1 MTLVANDEH
10 AEPQQRE
17 RYVQDL
23 FRRVAPRYDFLNR
36 LLSFRRDVGWRRF
49 AARHTGLQA
58 GDRALDVATGTGD
71 LAFDLARL
79 TGSDGHVVG
88 LDFSAD
94 MLEIA
99 RDKAERN
106 GMASLCTFVQGN
118 ALELPFEDD
127 SFAAA
132 TIAFGLRN
140 VVDRER
146 CLTEMQRVVRPGGRV
161 LVLEFSQPVWPAFR
175 QLYLFYFKRLL
186 PLIGRLVQGDADT
199 YQYLPDTVLQ
209 FPDQETLALTMTQL
223 GFHDVQYYNLTGG
236 ISCLHVGEV
245 RGHGSSS

>member
-1 MTLVANDEH
+1 MANYQRTG
-10 AEPQQRE
+10 AEERE

-49 AARHTGLQA
+49 TAKHSGLKP
-58 GDRALDVATGTGD
+58 GDHALDVATGTGD
-71 LAFDLARL
+71 LAFELARL
-79 TGSDGHVVG
+79 TTSAGRVTG

-94 MLEIA
+94 MLAIA
-99 RDKAERN
+99 KEKAKRN
-106 GMASLCTFVQGN
+106 GMESLCTFVQGN
-118 ALELPFEDD
+118 ALDLPFENDT
-127 SFAAA
+127 FAAA

-146 CLTEMQRVVRPGGRV
+146 CLKEMQRVVRPGGRV
-161 LVLEFSQPVWPAFR
+161 LVLEFSQPVWPVFR
-175 QLYLFYFKRLL
+175 QLYLFYFTRLL

-209 FPDQETLALTMTQL
+209 FPDQETLAQVMRQL
-223 GFHDVQYYNLTGG
+223 GFKDVRYYNLTGG

-245 RGHGSSS
+245 